1 MARQGTNGGTNI
13 LAGLNASLASFAGN
27 SYDGTRMVMDVSG
40 DGEQNQQGCQSSDTV
55 CAALQA
61 VRDNAARAGITVN
74 EGSVSRP

>member
-1 MARQGTNGGTNI
+1 
-13 LAGLNASLASFAGN
+13 
-27 SYDGTRMVMDVSG
+27 MVMDVSG